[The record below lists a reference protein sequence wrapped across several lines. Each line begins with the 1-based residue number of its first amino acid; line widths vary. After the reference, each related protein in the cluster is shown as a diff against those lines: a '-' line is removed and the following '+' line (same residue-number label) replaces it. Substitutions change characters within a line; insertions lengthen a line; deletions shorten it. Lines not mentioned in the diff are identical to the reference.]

1 MGVVQPLPAGPRGS
15 KTAEA
20 VPHPFPGQVLDL
32 SVVFMASAVLA
43 HLGDAEIADS
53 TQPRGQIVHAG
64 NAIVQLMPGLRQAWK
79 VKPKI
84 TAA

>member
-1 MGVVQPLPAGPRGS
+1 
-15 KTAEA
+15 
-20 VPHPFPGQVLDL
+20 
-32 SVVFMASAVLA
+32 MASAVLA